1 MNQVW
6 LTSNK
11 TGNIIYKRRK
21 RLCGVYKLCKVFFTS
36 YGTNFTTYMKAI
48 YKYNTIFY
56 TEIVDKDNENV
67 KGKGKR
73 NEGYIQQTDRT
84 EKTDPETIIR

>member
-56 TEIVDKDNENV
+56 TEIVDKDNENM

>member
-1 MNQVW
+1 M
-6 LTSNK
+6 
-11 TGNIIYKRRK
+11 
-21 RLCGVYKLCKVFFTS
+21 S

-73 NEGYIQQTDRT
+73 NEGYIQ
-84 EKTDPETIIR
+84 

>member
-1 MNQVW
+1 MIN
-6 LTSNK
+6 LREENTSFPE
-11 TGNIIYKRRK
+11 
-21 RLCGVYKLCKVFFTS
+21 VFTS

>member
-48 YKYNTIFY
+48 YKYNTISY

-73 NEGYIQQTDRT
+73 NEGYIQ
-84 EKTDPETIIR
+84 

>member
-1 MNQVW
+1 MKFSSAYS
-6 LTSNK
+6 T
-11 TGNIIYKRRK
+11 
-21 RLCGVYKLCKVFFTS
+21 

-73 NEGYIQQTDRT
+73 NEGYIQ
-84 EKTDPETIIR
+84 

>member
-1 MNQVW
+1 MIN
-6 LTSNK
+6 LREENTSFPE
-11 TGNIIYKRRK
+11 
-21 RLCGVYKLCKVFFTS
+21 VFTS

-73 NEGYIQQTDRT
+73 NEGYIQ
-84 EKTDPETIIR
+84 

>member
-1 MNQVW
+1 
-6 LTSNK
+6 
-11 TGNIIYKRRK
+11 
-21 RLCGVYKLCKVFFTS
+21 
-36 YGTNFTTYMKAI
+36 MKAI

-56 TEIVDKDNENV
+56 TEIVDKDNENM

-84 EKTDPETIIR
+84 EKTNPETIIR

>member
-1 MNQVW
+1 MNPVW

-56 TEIVDKDNENV
+56 TEIVDKDNENM

>member
-1 MNQVW
+1 
-6 LTSNK
+6 
-11 TGNIIYKRRK
+11 
-21 RLCGVYKLCKVFFTS
+21 
-36 YGTNFTTYMKAI
+36 MKAI

-56 TEIVDKDNENV
+56 TEIVDKDNENM

-73 NEGYIQQTDRT
+73 NKGYIQQTDRT

>member
-1 MNQVW
+1 MECIN
-6 LTSNK
+6 SA
-11 TGNIIYKRRK
+11 RS
-21 RLCGVYKLCKVFFTS
+21 FFTS

-56 TEIVDKDNENV
+56 TEIVDKDDENM

-73 NEGYIQQTDRT
+73 NEGYIQ
-84 EKTDPETIIR
+84 

>member
-1 MNQVW
+1 MIN
-6 LTSNK
+6 LREENTSFPE
-11 TGNIIYKRRK
+11 
-21 RLCGVYKLCKVFFTS
+21 VFTS

-56 TEIVDKDNENV
+56 TEIVDKDNENM
-67 KGKGKR
+67 KGKGKG

-84 EKTDPETIIR
+84 EKTSPETIIR

>member
-1 MNQVW
+1 MIN
-6 LTSNK
+6 LREENTSFPE
-11 TGNIIYKRRK
+11 
-21 RLCGVYKLCKVFFTS
+21 VFTS

-56 TEIVDKDNENV
+56 TEIVDKDNENM

-73 NEGYIQQTDRT
+73 NEGNIQQTDRT
-84 EKTDPETIIR
+84 EKTSPETIIR